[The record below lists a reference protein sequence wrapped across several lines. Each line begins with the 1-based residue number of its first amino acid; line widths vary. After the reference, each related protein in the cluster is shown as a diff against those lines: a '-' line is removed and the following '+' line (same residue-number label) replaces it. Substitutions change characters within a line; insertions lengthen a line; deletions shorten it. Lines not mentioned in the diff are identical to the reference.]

1 MKKKLIAVAVAALA
15 LASTFGATTAFAA
28 TAANE
33 PANNWRNIRTES
45 RANVTDEQRE
55 EHWNMRNSLFG
66 QFFGGEI
73 TAPVMSDEAI
83 AERQAVRSDFVEQ
96 VFNDGI
102 ISQGLYDLAISS
114 IEAGRGA
121 EFNAEQR
128 MANRNAM
135 WEQISE
141 DGGISQDL
149 FDAIFAARMNSDR
162 QGGGRGAWF
171 WGQ

>member
-1 MKKKLIAVAVAALA
+1 MKKKLIATAIAAIA
-15 LASTFGATTAFAA
+15 LVSTIGATTVFAA

-33 PANNWRNIRTES
+33 PANNWWNIRTQS

-55 EHWNMRNSLFG
+55 ERWNMRNSLFG

-96 VFNDGI
+96 VFGDGI

-114 IEAGRGA
+114 IEAGRGT

-128 MANRNAM
+128 MANRNAL
-135 WEQISE
+135 WGQISE

-149 FDAIFAARMNSDR
+149 FDAMLSARMNSDR

-171 WGQ
+171 FGQ